1 MGSERDVLG
10 VEGEKLAEKSLRRL
24 GMRILARRYRVTG
37 GELDLICADGRTIVF
52 VEVKSQSNRNYL
64 DPEQR
69 LTPRKRQRMI
79 RAARNFVARKK
90 LADRPLRFD
99 VVTVT
104 LQSEGDPH
112 IEHFPDAFVPARW

>member
-1 MGSERDVLG
+1 MPSERDRLG
-10 VEGEKLAEKSLRRL
+10 LDGEKRAEKTLRRM
-24 GMRILARRYRVTG
+24 GMRVLARRYRVTG

-52 VEVKSQSNRNYL
+52 VEVKTQTNRDHL

-69 LTPRKRQRMI
+69 LTGTKRLRMI
-79 RAARNFVARKK
+79 RAARSFVACKK

-104 LQSEGDPH
+104 LQPEGDPQ
-112 IEHFPDAFVPARW
+112 IEHFPDAFVPDRW

>member
-1 MGSERDVLG
+1 
-10 VEGEKLAEKSLRRL
+10 
-24 GMRILARRYRVTG
+24 MRVLARRYRVTG

-52 VEVKSQSNRNYL
+52 VEVKTQSNRDYL

-69 LTPRKRQRMI
+69 LTRHKRQRMI
-79 RAARNFVARKK
+79 RAARSFVAHKK

-104 LQSEGDPH
+104 LQAEGDPQ
-112 IEHFPDAFVPARW
+112 IEHFPDAFVPDRW